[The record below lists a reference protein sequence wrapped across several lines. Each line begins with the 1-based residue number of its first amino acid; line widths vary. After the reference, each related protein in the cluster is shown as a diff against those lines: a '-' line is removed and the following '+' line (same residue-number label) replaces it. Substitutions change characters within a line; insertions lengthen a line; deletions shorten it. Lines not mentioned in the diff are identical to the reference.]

1 MMDKIPVK
9 IKQLARLVLM
19 LMIAFIETLFTWK
32 QIGQDA
38 NMVIYV
44 LIFVAFFM
52 LVNKAMQVKDKRMW
66 ITSAVLGLLFTI
78 AEIIGSSINTDFTLN
93 HIFKVRTILYAAG
106 YFLSATMI
114 VVLLYNWINQF
125 NEKAKQKNK
134 LLSPTLKWFLIGMVC
149 ILLAWLPY
157 FLRYFPGLTTADSM
171 DQIYQTIGYSSLR
184 DNHPIIHTL
193 IVSIFM
199 NIGQA
204 IGSYPFGVASYI
216 VFQMCAMAAIF
227 SFTVY
232 YMGKKELPL
241 AVRVITLLYFM
252 FYPVNALFNV
262 IMWKDILF
270 GGIILLLT
278 IFTYEWV
285 TNKENF
291 NKKTMICY
299 GLIVLATTLLRN
311 NGLYVILLM
320 FPIMLIACRK
330 DWKKVL
336 LVFGVAILLSFGI
349 KNILFSVFHVE
360 KGLAKEALSIPM
372 QQIARVVK
380 YHGDELSQEEKEQ
393 IYQFIPVE
401 NVRELYNPVISDP
414 VKREFDNDAFLENK
428 TEFIGLWANL
438 LMRYPMDYIEA
449 FFSNNYGY
457 WYPEAKHWV
466 ANRTMERDDILHLT
480 STPLIE
486 GKLVEK
492 IDAQIENRSIPILAM
507 AFSIGFTF
515 WLIMVSLF
523 YMIYQK
529 KYAYLLVYLPVLLL
543 WLTTLASP
551 VFCEFR
557 YVYGLFTSVPFLL
570 SMMFQKNTVEK
581 ASRKALNA
589 AENRKK

>member
-1 MMDKIPVK
+1 MIDKIPVK
-9 IKQLARLVLM
+9 IKQLARTVLM
-19 LMIAFIETLFTWK
+19 LIIAFIETLFTWK

-270 GGIILLLT
+270 GGI
-278 IFTYEWV
+278 
-285 TNKENF
+285 ENHQ
-291 NKKTMICY
+291 
-299 GLIVLATTLLRN
+299 
-311 NGLYVILLM
+311 
-320 FPIMLIACRK
+320 
-330 DWKKVL
+330 
-336 LVFGVAILLSFGI
+336 S
-349 KNILFSVFHVE
+349 
-360 KGLAKEALSIPM
+360 
-372 QQIARVVK
+372 
-380 YHGDELSQEEKEQ
+380 
-393 IYQFIPVE
+393 
-401 NVRELYNPVISDP
+401 
-414 VKREFDNDAFLENK
+414 
-428 TEFIGLWANL
+428 
-438 LMRYPMDYIEA
+438 
-449 FFSNNYGY
+449 
-457 WYPEAKHWV
+457 
-466 ANRTMERDDILHLT
+466 
-480 STPLIE
+480 
-486 GKLVEK
+486 
-492 IDAQIENRSIPILAM
+492 
-507 AFSIGFTF
+507 
-515 WLIMVSLF
+515 
-523 YMIYQK
+523 
-529 KYAYLLVYLPVLLL
+529 
-543 WLTTLASP
+543 
-551 VFCEFR
+551 
-557 YVYGLFTSVPFLL
+557 
-570 SMMFQKNTVEK
+570 
-581 ASRKALNA
+581 
-589 AENRKK
+589 

>member
-9 IKQLARLVLM
+9 IKQLARPVLM
-19 LMIAFIETLFTWK
+19 LIIAFIETLFTWK

-401 NVRELYNPVISDP
+401 NVGELYNPVISDP